1 MKFIK
6 NKLAVTVVV
15 LSVAFL
21 LIIGISSR
29 ENTSV
34 PIESGVSLTV
44 SGVSAGIYKGFNK
57 FIDYFSVVTEFSSV
71 KKENENLKKE
81 NVKLKEAALENE
93 ALRWEND
100 RLRGILDYKTQ
111 KQDYNYVLC
120 DIIGKSGGNL
130 LEEFVINRGSKS
142 GIKKDMVVITTEGLV
157 GQVVKTTY
165 NTATVESLANE
176 NIAVAAQVLDTRENT
191 GVVKGFKDTENK
203 LLAKLYYLPLES
215 TIKPNDVILTSGLS
229 GGLYPK
235 DIKIGSV
242 ISVEKDAGRSMVIA
256 TIKPYVDLTKLEEVM
271 VAVPKSAK

>member
-1 MKFIK
+1 MKLIK

-21 LIIGISSR
+21 VIIGISSR
-29 ENTSV
+29 ENSLW
-34 PIESGVSLTV
+34 PIESGVSFTV
-44 SGVSAGIYKGFNK
+44 SGVSSGIYKGFSK
-57 FIDYFSVVTEFSSV
+57 FIDNFNVITEFSSV

-93 ALRWEND
+93 ALRWENN
-100 RLRGILDYKTQ
+100 RLRGILDYKAQ
-111 KQDYNYVLC
+111 KEDYNYVIC

-165 NTATVESLANE
+165 NSATVQSLANE

-191 GVVKGFKDTENK
+191 GVVKGFKDSDNK

-215 TIKPNDVILTSGLS
+215 TIKVNDVILTSGLS

-271 VAVPKSAK
+271 VAVPKNAK